1 MTVYSCVTLI
11 QMAKVFI
18 VNAMDKKTLLTLQE
32 YTSLEV
38 TVKQLKDDIYD
49 AKGWHVRVVQID
61 QTSTFEDSDML
72 QDILDREKEQEQN
85 DLANKRAQRS
95 DLIKKR
101 DTLPLYGPS
110 STVRQRFEIEEKIQI
125 LNLAIQTC
133 ERRPQTGDSV
143 TVKVLIPL
151 KVPPTFKQFST

>member
-1 MTVYSCVTLI
+1 
-11 QMAKVFI
+11 MAKVYI
-18 VNAMDKKTLLTLQE
+18 KNARDDKLLLTLQE
-32 YTSLEV
+32 YTSLQV
-38 TVKQLKDDIYD
+38 TVKQLKDEIFN
-49 AKGWHVRVVQID
+49 AKGWHVQVVQID
-61 QTSTFEDSDML
+61 QTSTFKDSDML

-101 DTLPLYGPS
+101 DALPLHGPFS
-110 STVRQRFEIEEKIQI
+110 KVRERYRIEDMIHK

-151 KVPPTFKQFST
+151 EVHIPPTFKQFST

>member
-1 MTVYSCVTLI
+1 
-11 QMAKVFI
+11 MAKVYI
-18 VNAMDKKTLLTLQE
+18 VNAMDNKPLLTLQH

-38 TVKQLKDDIYD
+38 TVKQLKDEIFN
-49 AKGWHVRVVQID
+49 AKGWHVQVVQID

-95 DLIKKR
+95 VLIEKR
-101 DTLPLYGPS
+101 DALPLHGPFS
-110 STVRQRFEIEEKIQI
+110 KVRERYRIEDMIHK
-125 LNLAIQTC
+125 LNIAIQTC

-151 KVPPTFKQFST
+151 KASFKQFKT

>member
-1 MTVYSCVTLI
+1 MQK
-11 QMAKVFI
+11 QMVKVFI
-18 VNAMDKKTLLTLQE
+18 KNAMDNKLILTLQE
-32 YTSLEV
+32 YTSLEI
-38 TVKQLKDDIYD
+38 TVKQLKDEIFN
-49 AKGWHVRVVQID
+49 AKGWHVQVVQID
-61 QTSTFEDSDML
+61 QTSIFKDSDMI

-101 DTLPLYGPS
+101 DALPLYGPK
-110 STVRQRFEIEEKIQI
+110 VKERFNIEQKIRD

-143 TVKVLIPL
+143 TVYVQKRPS
-151 KVPPTFKQFST
+151 FKQFA